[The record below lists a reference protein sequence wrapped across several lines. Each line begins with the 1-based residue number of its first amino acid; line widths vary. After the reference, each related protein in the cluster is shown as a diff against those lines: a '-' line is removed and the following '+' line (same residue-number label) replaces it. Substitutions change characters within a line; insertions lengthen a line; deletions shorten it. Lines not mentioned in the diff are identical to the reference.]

1 MRIPTQKE
9 CFRLIRKMEMMDHI
23 VDHSVMVSRVSLFL
37 CRSLKKEYPNL
48 NTELV
53 TSAALLHDITKTRS
67 FTTGEIHSDTGGK
80 MLSNMGYPEVGEIIR
95 QHVVLD
101 EYSDQPPVT
110 NQEIVNY
117 SDKRVL
123 HDRIVSLNRRLMY
136 IERTYVKSEKLKQR
150 FKQMRQESIVLESK
164 LFRFL
169 TITPSQLSDAVLERV
184 NPDMPKSK
192 I

>member
-23 VDHSVMVSRVSLFL
+23 VDHSVMVSHVSLFL
-37 CRSLKKEYPNL
+37 CRSLKKRYPNL

-67 FTTGEIHSDTGGK
+67 FTTGEIHSDTGGQ
-80 MLSNMGYPEVGEIIR
+80 MLSNLGYPEVGEIIR

-150 FKQMRQESIVLESK
+150 FKRMRQQSIDLESK

-169 TITPSQLSDAVLERV
+169 SITPSQLSDAVLERV
-184 NPDMPKSK
+184 NPDRSKSK